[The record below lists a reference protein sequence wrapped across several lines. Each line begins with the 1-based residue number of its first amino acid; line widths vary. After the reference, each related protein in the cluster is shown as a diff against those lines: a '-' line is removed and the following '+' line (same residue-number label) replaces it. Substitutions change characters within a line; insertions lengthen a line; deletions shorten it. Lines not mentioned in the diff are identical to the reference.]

1 MPASALAAAKAC
13 GRARALGVRYPG
25 AAAGADE
32 AHSRQRHWCLW
43 SKLERGDCG
52 DVGTRVNP
60 QAMVYAVVELRYG
73 VMARKH

>member
-25 AAAGADE
+25 AAAGADVKRTPGSGIE
-32 AHSRQRHWCLW
+32 VPMV
-43 SKLERGDCG
+43 ERGDCG